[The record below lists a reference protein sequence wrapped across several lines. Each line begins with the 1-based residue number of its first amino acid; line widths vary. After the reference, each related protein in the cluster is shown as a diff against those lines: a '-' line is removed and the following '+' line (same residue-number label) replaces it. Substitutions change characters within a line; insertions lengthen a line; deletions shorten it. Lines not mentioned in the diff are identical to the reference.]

1 MSDSTPVMNNNGETA
16 NRKSAEQVGFEAMG
30 RVTKAGGKPFRPL
43 IDRLFAR
50 WVSSAHLNRD
60 WASDADWSRMQ
71 QDPMRAR
78 GLLYLVVGVLI
89 ALLAWAYVA
98 EIDQVTK
105 GMGRVIP
112 SSQLKVVQ
120 SFDGGVVEALLVK
133 EGDSVEEGQLLMRID
148 PTRFVS
154 SYREGVA
161 KSLALQAKAE
171 RLTALTAERP
181 FVPSQEL
188 LEQAPDLVAHER
200 ALFESS
206 RQALE
211 ETRKIAQ
218 EQLSQRREELKEA
231 QARFDQASR
240 ALDLASREL
249 SLTRPLLSS
258 GAVSEVEVLRLER
271 DVSNA
276 RGERNQASAQVA
288 RLQAAIEEAD
298 SKLREASLE
307 LKNRWSNELSETLGQ
322 LAALKQSNV
331 GLQDKVAMA
340 EIRSPVDGTVQR
352 LHVTTL
358 GGVVQPGQDIVEIVP
373 NDEQLLVEARIAPQ
387 DIAFLRPGQSAFV
400 KFTAYDFATYGG
412 MQATLEHISADTI
425 TDDDN
430 NTFYLVR
437 VRTQDNALGPN
448 LTIIPG
454 MTAQVDIRTG
464 KRTVLDYLLKPLLR
478 AKGNALSE
486 R

>member
-1 MSDSTPVMNNNGETA
+1 
-16 NRKSAEQVGFEAMG
+16 MG
-30 RVTKAGGKPFRPL
+30 RITRGGGKPFRPL

-60 WASDADWSRMQ
+60 WASDADWARMQ

-78 GLLYLVVGVLI
+78 ALLYLVVCILL
-89 ALLAWAYVA
+89 ALLAWAAVA

-120 SFDGGVVEALLVK
+120 SYDGGVVKKLLVK
-133 EGDSVEEGQLLMRID
+133 EGDVVKAGQLLMRID

-154 SYREGVA
+154 SYQEGVA
-161 KSLALQAKAE
+161 KSLALQAKAA
-171 RLTALTAERP
+171 RLKALIAEHP
-181 FVPSQEL
+181 FEPSAEL
-188 LEQAPDLVAHER
+188 AEQAPDLVAHER
-200 ALFESS
+200 TLFESS
-206 RQALE
+206 RQSLE

-218 EQLSQRREELKEA
+218 EQLSQRQEELKEA
-231 QARFDQASR
+231 QARLDQASR
-240 ALDLASREL
+240 ALSLASREL

-276 RGERNQASAQVA
+276 RGERSQATAQVA
-288 RLQAAIEEAD
+288 RLKAAIGEAE
-298 SKLREASLE
+298 SKLRESSLE

-322 LAALKQSNV
+322 LAALEQSNV
-331 GLQDKVAMA
+331 GLQDKVSMA
-340 EIRSPVDGTVQR
+340 EIRSPVDGVVQR

-358 GGVVQPGQDIVEIVP
+358 GGVVQPGQDIIEIVP
-373 NDEQLLVEARIAPQ
+373 DDEQLLVEARIAPK
-387 DIAFLRPGQSAFV
+387 DIAFLRPGQPAFV

-412 MQATLEHISADTI
+412 MEATLEHISADTI
-425 TDDDN
+425 TDDDG

-437 VRTQDNALGPN
+437 VRTQDNTLGPG

>member
-1 MSDSTPVMNNNGETA
+1 MIEQKLLLVDDQPA
-16 NRKSAEQVGFEAMG
+16 NLVSLEAILEDEGRTLLKAESGQEALKILLKEDVSLVLLDVQMPGMDGFEVAELM
-30 RVTKAGGKPFRPL
+30 RQRKDTQTIPIIFVTAISKEKKYVFKGYQAGAVDYLFKPLDPL
-43 IDRLFAR
+43 ILKSKVNFFLELDR
-50 WVSSAHLNRD
+50 
-60 WASDADWSRMQ
+60 
-71 QDPMRAR
+71 
-78 GLLYLVVGVLI
+78 
-89 ALLAWAYVA
+89 
-98 EIDQVTK
+98 
-105 GMGRVIP
+105 
-112 SSQLKVVQ
+112 
-120 SFDGGVVEALLVK
+120 
-133 EGDSVEEGQLLMRID
+133 
-148 PTRFVS
+148 
-154 SYREGVA
+154 
-161 KSLALQAKAE
+161 
-171 RLTALTAERP
+171 
-181 FVPSQEL
+181 
-188 LEQAPDLVAHER
+188 
-200 ALFESS
+200 
-206 RQALE
+206 
-211 ETRKIAQ
+211 
-218 EQLSQRREELKEA
+218 QRRELQVKLKEA

-322 LAALKQSNV
+322 LAALEQSNV

-340 EIRSPVDGTVQR
+340 EIRSPVDGIVQR